1 MRGVLAIAVL
11 LISASSASWCAAQAT
26 SDPALHKRGTA
37 SSQTNNSQDQSG
49 PNQAAGQIAGK
60 GPEWSSLPDDASGEY
75 QLDEKGSMVEITIE
89 GGKLSG
95 YVSKILDEE
104 TVLTYFFAHAAV
116 HGDQVS
122 FATKQVHGI
131 WYSFEG
137 EIVRGEGRAN
147 SELGFYRLKGAW
159 TTHNDTRKSESTV
172 SFKST
177 PRLGVVP

>member
-1 MRGVLAIAVL
+1 MRSVLAMGVL
-11 LISASSASWCAAQAT
+11 LIAASSASWCAAQAT

-37 SSQTNNSQDQSG
+37 NSQTNSQDQSG
-49 PNQAAGQIAGK
+49 PDQVAGQIAAKGK
-60 GPEWSSLPDDASGEY
+60 EWSSLPDDASGEY

-116 HGDQVS
+116 HGDQVA

-131 WYSFEG
+131 WYSFDG
-137 EIVRGEGRAN
+137 EIVRGEGRAS
-147 SELGFYRLKGAW
+147 SELGFYRLKGDW

-177 PRLGVVP
+177 PRLGVVR